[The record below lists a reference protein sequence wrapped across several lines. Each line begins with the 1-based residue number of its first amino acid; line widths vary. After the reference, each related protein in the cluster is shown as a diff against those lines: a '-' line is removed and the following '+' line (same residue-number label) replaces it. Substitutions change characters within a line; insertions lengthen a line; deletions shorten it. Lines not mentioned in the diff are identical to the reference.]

1 MIFEQGNPAGIKQV
15 FDSLGIADSFVRLP
29 LVQVDASLSKRI
41 DQFVKDTNRSVNHF
55 FAKKYFVVAK
65 LITKFATETSV

>member
-1 MIFEQGNPAGIKQV
+1 MIFEQNPAGIKQV

-41 DQFVKDTNRSVNHF
+41 DQFVKDT
-55 FAKKYFVVAK
+55 AK
-65 LITKFATETSV
+65 